1 MARLFDIE
9 RNKIIPDANILAIPS
24 IKKIW
29 NRDKTDVKATALKEI
44 SYVVFL
50 CDFHSPYRDLH
61 ELERENHI
69 IKDLFGKGWRPDAD
83 LKAAVV
89 TYKKL
94 QETPSMRLLNTARNT
109 LDKLSDY
116 FNQINFSEEDV
127 MGRPKH
133 SANDL
138 TRNLKEVGNIVRSLA
153 NLEKQV
159 RLELEEQS
167 IRGSSEVG
175 YFEDPDDDDE
185 VDDTF
190 TSD

>member
-9 RNKIIPDANILAIPS
+9 RNKIVPDANILAIPA

-29 NRDKTDVKATALKEI
+29 NRDKTVEKASALKDI
-44 SYVVFL
+44 SYIVFL
-50 CDFHSPYRDLH
+50 CDFHSPYKDLH
-61 ELERENHI
+61 ELEREKHI
-69 IKDLFGKGWRPDAD
+69 ISDLFDSTWKPDKD
-83 LKAAVV
+83 IKAAVV
-89 TYKKL
+89 LYKQL

-116 FNQINFSEEDV
+116 FNQIDFSEEDI
-127 MGRPKH
+127 MGKPKY

-167 IRGSSEVG
+167 VRGSSEIG
-175 YFEDPDDDDE
+175 HFEEPDETDE
-185 VDDTF
+185 VDNTF
-190 TSD
+190 GSN